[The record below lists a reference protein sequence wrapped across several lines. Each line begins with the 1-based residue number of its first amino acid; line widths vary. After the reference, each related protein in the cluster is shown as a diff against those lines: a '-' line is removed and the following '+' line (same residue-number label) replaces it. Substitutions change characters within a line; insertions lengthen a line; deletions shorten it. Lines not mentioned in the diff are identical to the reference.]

1 MTSSLI
7 ILALLWVLLL
17 VGVPIAF
24 SFTAVAMAML
34 WYIDIPL
41 AAVPIQLISGVDNFI
56 LLSVPLFLL
65 MSNILLKG
73 GIGRDLFAAM
83 QSWVGHWKGGLG
95 IATILSCALF
105 SAICGSSVSTSAT
118 IGNVAIQEMTS
129 RSYQRR
135 FVFGLLAAGGTLGI
149 LIPPSIPLII
159 YSSITE
165 DSIVD
170 LFLAG
175 LLPGLLL
182 TALFVAYCFIHAL
195 FNQHTVPVAKASRQQ
210 RLRLSLR
217 ALPSMAL
224 ALLIIS
230 GIYSGAFTPTE
241 AAGVGTVAALAI
253 VLLMQRLSWSD
264 FKLACMDSLRTT
276 VTLFLII
283 VGAKLFSHAVALYD
297 IPQVIT
303 AAIVDTFSTPTGFLL
318 VVGVIVLIMG
328 LFLESVSL
336 LMLMLMMPILLP
348 ALNAMG
354 IDRIWFGILFAI
366 LIEFAL
372 ITPPVGMN
380 LFVIQAV
387 GKGSLAEVSKGVI
400 PFFFV
405 MFLAL
410 VLVYLFPVIAVGII

>member
-1 MTSSLI
+1 MTTALI
-7 ILALLWVLLL
+7 ILLCLWILLL
-17 VGVPIAF
+17 IGVPIAF
-24 SFTAVAMAML
+24 CFVLVAIVML
-34 WYIDIPL
+34 WQLGIPL
-41 AAVPIQLISGVDNFI
+41 AAVPINLISGVDSFI

-65 MSNILLKG
+65 MSNILLRG
-73 GIGRDLFAAM
+73 GVGKDLFSAM

-105 SAICGSSVSTSAT
+105 SAICGSSVATSAT
-118 IGNVAIQEMTS
+118 IGNVAIGEMTS
-129 RSYQRR
+129 RGYQRR

-175 LLPGLLL
+175 LIPGLLL
-182 TALFVAYCFIHAL
+182 TGLFIAYCFIHAL
-195 FNQHTVPVAKASRQQ
+195 FDKNAVSLKKASRQE
-210 RLRLSLR
+210 RLVSSFR
-217 ALPSMAL
+217 ALPSVLL

-230 GIYSGAFTPTE
+230 GIYTGAFTPTE
-241 AAGVGTVAALAI
+241 AAGVGTIAALII
-253 VLLMQRLSWSD
+253 VLCMKRLSWAD

-297 IPQVIT
+297 IPQEIT
-303 AAIVDTFSTPTGFLL
+303 ATIVEVFSSPTGFLI
-318 VVGVIVLIMG
+318 VVGIIVLIMG

-336 LMLMLMMPILLP
+336 LMLMIPILLP

-405 MFLAL
+405 MLLAL
-410 VLVYLFPVIAVGII
+410 ILVYLFPVIAVGIL

>member
-1 MTSSLI
+1 MTSILI
-7 ILALLWVLLL
+7 ILAILWVLLL
-17 VGVPIAF
+17 LGVPIAF
-24 SFTAVAMAML
+24 SFMIVAVGML

-105 SAICGSSVSTSAT
+105 SAICGSSVATSAT
-118 IGNVAIQEMTS
+118 IGNVAIGEMTA
-129 RSYQRR
+129 RGYQRR

-175 LLPGLLL
+175 LIPGLLL
-182 TALFVAYCFIHAL
+182 TALFIVYCFIHAL
-195 FNQHTVPVAKASRQQ
+195 LDKNAVRIAKASRQQ
-210 RLRLSLR
+210 RISSSLR
-217 ALPSMAL
+217 ALPSVLL
-224 ALLIIS
+224 AVLIIS

-241 AAGVGTVAALAI
+241 AAGVGTVAALII
-253 VLLMQRLSWSD
+253 VLLMRRLSWSD
-264 FKLACMDSLRTT
+264 FKQACMDSLRTT

-283 VGAKLFSHAVALYD
+283 VGAKLFSHSVALYD
-297 IPQVIT
+297 IPQEIT
-303 AAIVDTFSTPTGFLL
+303 AAIVQTFSTPTGFLL

-336 LMLMLMMPILLP
+336 LMLMIPILLP

-366 LIEFAL
+366 MIEFAL

-405 MFLAL
+405 MLLAL
-410 VLVYLFPVIAVGII
+410 ILVYLFPVIALGII

>member
-105 SAICGSSVSTSAT
+105 SAICGSSVATSAT
-118 IGNVAIQEMTS
+118 IGNVAIHEMTS
-129 RSYQRR
+129 RGYQRR
-135 FVFGLLAAGGTLGI
+135 FVFGLLAAGATLGI

-195 FNQHTVPVAKASRQQ
+195 FDQHTVPVAKASRQQ
-210 RLRLSLR
+210 RLRLILR
-217 ALPSMAL
+217 ALP
-224 ALLIIS
+224 
-230 GIYSGAFTPTE
+230 
-241 AAGVGTVAALAI
+241 
-253 VLLMQRLSWSD
+253 
-264 FKLACMDSLRTT
+264 
-276 VTLFLII
+276 
-283 VGAKLFSHAVALYD
+283 
-297 IPQVIT
+297 
-303 AAIVDTFSTPTGFLL
+303 
-318 VVGVIVLIMG
+318 
-328 LFLESVSL
+328 
-336 LMLMLMMPILLP
+336 
-348 ALNAMG
+348 
-354 IDRIWFGILFAI
+354 
-366 LIEFAL
+366 
-372 ITPPVGMN
+372 
-380 LFVIQAV
+380 
-387 GKGSLAEVSKGVI
+387 
-400 PFFFV
+400 
-405 MFLAL
+405 
-410 VLVYLFPVIAVGII
+410 

>member
-105 SAICGSSVSTSAT
+105 SAICGSSVATSAT
-118 IGNVAIQEMTS
+118 IGNVAIHEMTS
-129 RSYQRR
+129 RGYQRR

-195 FNQHTVPVAKASRQQ
+195 FDQHTVPVAKASRQQ

-253 VLLMQRLSWSD
+253 VLLMKRLSWSD

-303 AAIVDTFSTPTGFLL
+303 AAIVHTFSTPTGFLL

-336 LMLMLMMPILLP
+336 LMLMMPILLP

-410 VLVYLFPVIAVGII
+410 VLVYLFPVIAVVII

>member
-1 MTSSLI
+1 MISSFI

-24 SFTAVAMAML
+24 SFTAVAIGML

-105 SAICGSSVSTSAT
+105 SAICGSSVATSAT
-118 IGNVAIQEMTS
+118 IGNVAIHEMTS
-129 RSYQRR
+129 RGYQRR

-159 YSSITE
+159 YGSITE

-175 LLPGLLL
+175 LIPGLLL
-182 TALFVAYCFIHAL
+182 TGLFVAYCFVHAL
-195 FNQHTVPVAKASRQQ
+195 LDNKTIPVPKATREQ
-210 RLRLSLR
+210 RVTHSLR
-217 ALPSMAL
+217 ALPSMLL

-253 VLLMQRLSWSD
+253 VILMKRLSWAD

-297 IPQVIT
+297 IPQAIT
-303 AAIVDTFSTPTGFLL
+303 ASIVQTFSMPTGFLL
-318 VVGVIVLIMG
+318 IVGVIVLIMG

-336 LMLMLMMPILLP
+336 LMLMIPILLP

-387 GKGSLAEVSKGVI
+387 GKGSLAEVSKGVV

-410 VLVYLFPVIAVGII
+410 ALVYLFPVIAVGIL